1 MAFLK
6 REHVELLIG
15 IGVLALGLGLLAFT
29 FSHALAIATAPG
41 DFFRG
46 QMPQQTSAGPSAS
59 FTWDTNGANTT
70 TVQDTSR
77 QGDVAITS
85 WNWNFGDGTRLSG
98 QNPGSHTYANA
109 SVYQVSLIVRDSNG
123 KESRAVA
130 QVEAVPM
137 QPRSGDSLG
146 DPTAGLQLSF
156 DFGGI
161 LQPAATTSA
170 IETDSFTASTSGER
184 TPVMIN
190 RTRRIPL
197 YFRSTRTP
205 KMTFASGRIA
215 AVSPSTTSCAVRS
228 GRPGPALMWMSAPL
242 APR

>member
-15 IGVLALGLGLLAFT
+15 IGVLALGLALPGFLFP
-29 FSHALAIATAPG
+29 HARAIARARG
-41 DFFRG
+41 DFFG
-46 QMPQQTSAGPSAS
+46 GKIPQQTPTGPSAS
-59 FTWDTNGANTT
+59 FPWDTKGANATP
-70 TVQDTSR
+70 VKDPSR

-85 WNWNFGDGTRLSG
+85 WNWNFGDGTRVSG

-109 SVYQVSLIVRDSNG
+109 SVYQVSLIVRDSSG

-146 DPTAGLQLSF
+146 DPTAGRQLSF

-161 LQPAATTSA
+161 LQPVAVTFLTFGMYVVLAMVGGAVTRAGWT
-170 IETDSFTASTSGER
+170 
-184 TPVMIN
+184 MI
-190 RTRRIPL
+190 IPKPQ
-197 YFRSTRTP
+197 R
-205 KMTFASGRIA
+205 
-215 AVSPSTTSCAVRS
+215 
-228 GRPGPALMWMSAPL
+228 
-242 APR
+242 